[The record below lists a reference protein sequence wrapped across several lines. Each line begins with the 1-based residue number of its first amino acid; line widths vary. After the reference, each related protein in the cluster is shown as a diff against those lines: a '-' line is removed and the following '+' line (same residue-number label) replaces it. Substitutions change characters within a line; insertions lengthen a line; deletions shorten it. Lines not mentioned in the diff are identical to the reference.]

1 MNAVARC
8 PSCGSDLADS
18 VNFCP
23 VCGARVA
30 APAAETRR
38 QVTVLFCDLVAST
51 TMGGSLDSEVL
62 RVLMTRFFA
71 AVKEAI
77 ERHGGTVEKFIGDAV
92 MAVFGLPDLH
102 EDDALRAVRASVDVR
117 AAVLTLS
124 QSIEAQFG
132 RSLQVR
138 MGLNTGEVVAADDSS
153 GQRLVTGDAV
163 NLAAR
168 LEQAAEPGEIL
179 IGPLTHQLVRHAVSV
194 DSLPPLN
201 VKGAADPVNAFR
213 LIGLAEDGAES
224 QGAMVTT
231 FVGRA
236 RELGLLR
243 DRFAATLQ
251 ERSCEIVTVV
261 GSAGIGKS
269 RLVHEFLAEVAD
281 RATILRG
288 RCLPYGEGI
297 TYWPIALVVKAAAG
311 IEDTDDA
318 HTARS
323 RLDTA
328 AAPMPDGGSIAAALA
343 AAIGLESATSASRE
357 QIGWAFRRFLEGLA
371 HDHPLIAVID
381 DIQWGDPTLLD
392 LLESAAA
399 LSSDAS
405 ILLLCL
411 ARPEIAEHRPGW
423 SAGLPGALTIELA
436 PLSDEASESLIESL
450 ADNLPLPAPTIR
462 RLRDAAE
469 GNPLFLEELV
479 AMFVDEG
486 LLRRVN
492 GRWEAVDDPRQ
503 ARVPPT
509 VQAVLAARLDR
520 LPAGDRS
527 VAQRAAVVGRIFERG
542 AVIELSP
549 EAERPQVERN
559 LVNLVRGEVIRPDA
573 RGIGGDDTFRFRHL
587 LVRDAAYERL
597 SKQERSQLHHRFADW
612 LERTVGERLAEFEE
626 IVGYH
631 LEQAYQYRSELGEF
645 DGTTEALQRRAA
657 DHLGRAARRAWD
669 RSDLAAAAS
678 LLRRALAAVGTEDP
692 RWPEWAADRIAAL
705 GEAGNEIEARELLSE
720 LDQLA
725 ATSADAGSR
734 AWAIVAR
741 AGFQNLFGDFDP
753 NRDRDLLQNATDWF
767 AAAQDERGL
776 SRAWLSR
783 AWIPWLALRGGEAND
798 AVMAAL
804 GHARRSAC
812 RGDEMAALAFLTN
825 VLMWGPTPVSDALTA
840 YDQITREAGD
850 DLRVQASVA
859 RGRAVLLAMQGDF
872 DAARAEQDRCVEL
885 FRDLGL
891 PIEAAE
897 AAQSGSEILAWAGD
911 ITAAAALLATAS
923 DELESL
929 KELGLRSTHRG
940 MLARFLVEMGRLD
953 DAESEAIASRNLTQ
967 PDDRITEILWRSAL
981 ALIHSQRG
989 DPKEADQ
996 LSLEAVRL
1004 VGDSDFWH
1012 TASAFIARAEVL
1024 SSAGRHL
1031 EADEAMAHAIEIY
1044 RAKGATAV
1052 VERLEAVRPA

>member
-1 MNAVARC
+1 M
-8 PSCGSDLADS
+8 
-18 VNFCP
+18 
-23 VCGARVA
+23 A

-51 TMGGSLDSEVL
+51 TMGRSLDSEVL

-71 AVKEAI
+71 TVKESI

-138 MGLNTGEVVAADDSS
+138 IGLNTGEVVAADDPS

-179 IGPLTHQLVRHAVSV
+179 MGPLTHQLVRHAVSV

-201 VKGAADPVNAFR
+201 VKGVAEPVNALR
-213 LIGLAEDGAES
+213 LIGLAEDGAAIR
-224 QGAMVTT
+224 GAPVTL
-231 FVGRA
+231 FVGRL

-243 DRFAATLQ
+243 DRFAASLQ
-251 ERSCEIVTVV
+251 QRSCEMVTVA

-269 RLVHEFLAEVAD
+269 RLVREFLAEVGD

-323 RLDTA
+323 RLDAA
-328 AAPMPDGGSIAAALA
+328 AAPMSDGGSIAAALA

-371 HDHPLIAVID
+371 HNHPLIAVID

-399 LSSDAS
+399 LSSGAS

-411 ARPEIAEHRPGW
+411 ARPEIAEQRPGW
-423 SAGLPGALTIELA
+423 SAGLPGALTVELA
-436 PLSDEASESLIESL
+436 PLSDEASESLIGSL
-450 ADNLPLPAPTIR
+450 ADNLPLPASTVR

-479 AMFVDEG
+479 AMFVEEG

-492 GRWEAVDDPRQ
+492 GRWEAVEDPSHV
-503 ARVPPT
+503 RVPPT

-527 VAQRAAVVGRIFERG
+527 VAQRAAVVGRIFERS

-559 LVNLVRGEVIRPDA
+559 LVNLVRGEVIRPDS

-631 LEQAYQYRSELGEF
+631 LEQAYEYRTELGEL
-645 DGTTEALQRRAA
+645 DATTEALQRRAA

-678 LLRRALAAVGTEDP
+678 LLRRAMAAIGTEDP

-705 GEAGNEIEARELLSE
+705 GSTGNEIDARELLKE

-725 ATSADAGSR
+725 STSADGRCR
-734 AWAIVAR
+734 AWETVAR
-741 AGFQNLFGDFDP
+741 TGLMKFGGFDP
-753 NRDRDLLQNATDWF
+753 SRDRELLENAIGWF
-767 AAAQDERGL
+767 DAAQDERGL
-776 SRAWLSR
+776 SRAWLNH

-798 AVMAAL
+798 SVMAAL
-804 GHARRSAC
+804 AHARRSAC

-825 VLMWGPTPVSDALTA
+825 VLLWGPTPVPDALSA
-840 YDQITREAGD
+840 YDDITSEAGD
-850 DLRVQASVA
+850 DWRVRASVA

-872 DAARAEQDRCVEL
+872 EAARAEQDRCVEF

-891 PIEAAE
+891 PMEAAE
-897 AAQSGSEILAWAGD
+897 AAQTGSEILGWAGEEAE
-911 ITAAAALLATAS
+911 AAELLATAS

-929 KELGLRSTHRG
+929 NEVGLRSTHRG
-940 MLARFLVEMGRLD
+940 MLALLLVALGRFD
-953 DAESEAIASRNLTQ
+953 DAQAEAIASRNMTQ
-967 PDDRITEILWRSAL
+967 PDDRITETLWRSAL

-989 DPKEADQ
+989 ELTEADQ
-996 LSLEAVRL
+996 LSVEAVRL
-1004 VGDSDFWH
+1004 IADCDFWI

-1024 SSAGRHL
+1024 SSAGRQR
-1031 EADEAMAHAIEIY
+1031 EADEAMARAIEIY
-1044 RAKGATAV
+1044 RAKGATSV
-1052 VERLEAVRPA
+1052 VERLEAVRSA